1 MDKRYAESMVVSEE
15 GKNALNNT
23 FSGENKLLELD
34 LQQHVELFHSVVK
47 WEVMKGRWNV
57 WTKSQKLATVE

>member
-23 FSGENKLLELD
+23 FSGENKSLELD

-47 WEVMKGRWNV
+47 
-57 WTKSQKLATVE
+57 